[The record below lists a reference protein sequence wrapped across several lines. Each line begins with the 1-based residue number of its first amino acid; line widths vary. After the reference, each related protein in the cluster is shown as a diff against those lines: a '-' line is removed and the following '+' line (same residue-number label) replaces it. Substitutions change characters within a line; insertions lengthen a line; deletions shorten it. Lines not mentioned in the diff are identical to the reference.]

1 MNGKELLW
9 RYNFMQGTFTT
20 VECSTRCDI
29 GGQHGGQQGPF
40 MPQMVALAQRVIAND
55 PQCNQHIIQSG

>member
-1 MNGKELLW
+1 
-9 RYNFMQGTFTT
+9 MQGTFTT
-20 VECSTRCDI
+20 VECRTRCDI

-40 MPQMVALAQRVIAND
+40 MPQMVAPAQRVIAND

>member
-1 MNGKELLW
+1 
-9 RYNFMQGTFTT
+9 MQGTFTT
-20 VECSTRCDI
+20 VECRTRCDI
-29 GGQHGGQQGPF
+29 GGQHGGQHGGQQGPF